1 MSEVMK
7 INKDDLYD
15 VIEDQLIETAHNILE
30 DPVYREMLINTNLN
44 RDLKEKYY
52 GPNAKPLLAKYEET
66 PPPSNSDYSIETTAM
81 TNTTK
86 NVVNVGTT
94 PGIDDSFMNN
104 DAYIDV
110 GLITLREF
118 EEDYP
123 DDYKE
128 ALKLVRHNNALYAD
142 SMAHEMGELYKS
154 HISNIMEYNTQAQ
167 FVSLMTVRDEIYEY
181 LASLIKPRVN
191 P

>member
-7 INKDDLYD
+7 INKEDLYD

-52 GPNAKPLLAKYEET
+52 GPDAKPLLAKYKET
-66 PPPSNSDYSIETTAM
+66 PPPSNPDYSKKTAP
-81 TNTTK
+81 T
-86 NVVNVGTT
+86 VNVGTT
-94 PGIDDSFMNN
+94 PGIDDSLMNN
-104 DAYIDV
+104 DKYIDV

-118 EEDYP
+118 EDDYP
-123 DDYKE
+123 DEYKE
-128 ALKLVRHNNALYAD
+128 ALKIIRHNNALYAD
-142 SMAHEMGELYKS
+142 NMANEMRELYMR
-154 HISNIMEYNTQAQ
+154 HISNIMEYNTQSQ
-167 FVSLMTVRDEIYEY
+167 FVSLMTVRDEMYEY
-181 LASLIKPRVN
+181 LSSLINPRVN